1 MSGSLSTNYFEA
13 VEITSITQTRISE
26 TLSNKSHKRSVGGQR
41 WMLQLSSKNLTQAEM
56 SELYAFLVRQNG
68 PFGHFTIVPP
78 KHGSTRSTNA
88 TGAPTVTTD
97 YAAGVT
103 SIRAQGGGGSL
114 LSGDFIKFS
123 NHDKVYM
130 LTADVNLD
138 GSTVDTLPIFPT
150 LRTATTSSTTVQYNS
165 VPFKVFLTADTQ
177 GFKVGAPKF
186 YSYELNVREEL

>member
-130 LTADVNLD
+130 IVEDVNQDLSSED
-138 GSTVDTLPIFPT
+138 YFEIFPA
-150 LRTATTSSTTVQYNS
+150 LNTAIDNTTTIQYNS
-165 VPFKVFLTADTQ
+165 VPFKVHLESDRTA
-177 GFKVGAPKF
+177 FKTGTDGTYKIEFSVG
-186 YSYELNVREEL
+186 EDI

>member
-68 PFGHFTIVPP
+68 PFEHFSIVPP
-78 KHGSTRSTNA
+78 KHGVTRSTNA
-88 TGAPTVTTD
+88 TGTPTVTGD

-123 NHDKVYM
+123 NHDKIYM
-130 LTADVNLD
+130 IVQDVNQDLSSED
-138 GSTVDTLPIFPT
+138 YFEIFPA
-150 LRTATTSSTTVQYNS
+150 LNTAIDNTTTIQYNN
-165 VPFKVFLTADTQ
+165 VPFKVHLESDRTA
-177 GFKVGAPKF
+177 FKTGTDGTYKIEFSVG
-186 YSYELNVREEL
+186 EDI

>member
-1 MSGSLSTNYFEA
+1 MSGSLSTNYFES
-13 VEITSITQTRISE
+13 VEITSVTQTRISE

-41 WMLQLSSKNLTQAEM
+41 WHLRLSSKNLTQAEM
-56 SELYAFLVRQNG
+56 SALYAFLVKQNG
-68 PFGHFTIVPP
+68 PFDDFTIVPP

-88 TGAPTVTTD
+88 TSTPTVTED

-130 LTADVNLD
+130 IVEDVNQDLSSED
-138 GSTVDTLPIFPT
+138 YFEIFPA
-150 LRTATTSSTTVQYNS
+150 LNTAIDNTTTIQYNN
-165 VPFKVFLTADTQ
+165 VPFKVHLESDRTA
-177 GFKVGAPKF
+177 FKTGTDGTYKIEFDVG
-186 YSYELNVREEL
+186 EDI